1 MDVRRALNLLARVH
15 PKSPSTSPTNA
26 SQGGI
31 PELTEILRRELDML
45 AARRFRRTRSAATV
59 SIFLEPVAGIAQDS
73 FCVGVLRAGNGLMGV
88 INE

>member
-15 PKSPSTSPTNA
+15 PKSPSTSPSNA

-31 PELTEILRRELDML
+31 PELTEDPAPRIRHAGGPAFSRHK
-45 AARRFRRTRSAATV
+45 FRRNRV
-59 SIFLEPVAGIAQDS
+59 DLLEPVAGIAQDS
-73 FCVGVLRAGNGLMGV
+73 FCVGVLCAGNGLMDV

>member
-1 MDVRRALNLLARVH
+1 MDVRGALNLLARVH
-15 PKSPSTSPTNA
+15 PKSPSTSPSNA

-31 PELTEILRRELDML
+31 PELTEDPAERIRRWRPGVFEG
-45 AARRFRRTRSAATV
+45 TSSAATV

-73 FCVGVLRAGNGLMGV
+73 FCVGVLCAGNGLMGV